1 MIPSQATERAKPK
14 THYGTKEQDLLKQC
28 AFKSIKPVRSC
39 AMAILEFRG
48 ETITNPSEIK
58 SVLSTYGIPYE
69 NWGVQSLA
77 DSSAEGV
84 LSSYANDILKLKNE
98 RNYITEDVI
107 ALDPETPN
115 LDALLAKFSDE
126 HHHTDDEVRFTVAG
140 EGVFEINVTSD
151 ERVKFT
157 AQPGDLIVVPAWRR
171 HLFYLTDKKTIRC
184 IRLFKD
190 KSGWEAHY
198 PYAQDGS
205 AEYTLHFA

>member
-1 MIPSQATERAKPK
+1 
-14 THYGTKEQDLLKQC
+14 
-28 AFKSIKPVRSC
+28 
-39 AMAILEFRG
+39 MAILEFRG
-48 ETITNPSEIK
+48 ETITNPVDIK
-58 SVLSTYGIPYE
+58 TVLTTYGIPFE
-69 NWGVQSLA
+69 NWGVRPLP

-84 LSSYANDILKLKNE
+84 ISSYAEDVKRLKDE
-98 RNYITEDVI
+98 RGYVTEDVI
-107 ALDPETPN
+107 ALDPATPN

-140 EGVFEINVTSD
+140 EGVFEINVTEN

-171 HLFYLTDKKTIRC
+171 HLFYLTSKKSIRC

-198 PYAQDGS
+198 PLA
-205 AEYTLHFA
+205 AEGTTERKLHFV